1 MISTVMSV
9 RSYQREMNLDLSL
22 GRPWV
27 SLRKLV
33 NNEGCIGVSPIDRTR
48 RERGK
53 TSEVDMKTRN
63 IILAIVA
70 AALIAVPGSAVA
82 QSGPGGGGYGP
93 HGGHHGGFA
102 GGDGG
107 GILQFLEHALP
118 RLAERLELSDEQVA
132 QIQAILDEE
141 GPVIQDHLEELRSG
155 REEWRE
161 DNDPAV
167 FDEGAVRAFAESQGS
182 IHVKLMV
189 AADRAKALVFQVL
202 TPEQR
207 EQLEEMRNNRDKH
220 FMRRSG
226 GRRR

>member
-1 MISTVMSV
+1 
-9 RSYQREMNLDLSL
+9 
-22 GRPWV
+22 
-27 SLRKLV
+27 
-33 NNEGCIGVSPIDRTR
+33 
-48 RERGK
+48 
-53 TSEVDMKTRN
+53 MKARH
-63 IILAIVA
+63 IILTILA
-70 AALIAVPGSAVA
+70 AVLIAVPGSAVA
-82 QSGPGGGGYGP
+82 QSGPVYGPGGGGYGP

-107 GILQFLEHALP
+107 GILQFLEHMLP
-118 RLAERLELSDEQVA
+118 RLTERLELSDEQVA

-141 GPVIQDHLEELRSG
+141 RPVIQGHVEELRSG

-167 FDEGAVRAFAESQGS
+167 FDEGSVRAFAESQGS

-189 AADRAKALVFQVL
+189 AADRAKAQVFQVL
-202 TPEQR
+202 TLEQR
-207 EQLEEMRNNRDKH
+207 EQLEEMRNDRDKR